1 VPDIREH
8 KRVLD
13 TLTGPF
19 EKPLLIWLARRMPA
33 WVNPDLLTAVGV
45 LGAAIVFAGYA
56 LSGTSPAFLWL
67 ASAGLVV
74 NWFGDS
80 LDGTLARVRHIE
92 RPKYGFYVDHTV
104 DVVSEGLVI
113 LGIGASPYVL
123 FPVACAAFIG
133 YLAMSVLTYVRM
145 AVDGVF
151 KISYS
156 RLGPTEL
163 RLLVVAF
170 NAALFFYAPFGA
182 PSLPGG
188 LSPADVVVGAIA
200 LGLGAAFVISGL
212 KGAVAL
218 RDIDRRDV

>member
-1 VPDIREH
+1 MPDIREH

-13 TLTGPF
+13 TITGPF
-19 EKPLLIWLARRMPA
+19 EKPLLRWLAERMPR
-33 WVNPDLLTAVGV
+33 WVTPDVLTGIGV

-56 LSGTSPAFLWL
+56 LSTFSSAYLWL

-113 LGIGASPYVL
+113 LGIGASPYVQG
-123 FPVACAAFIG
+123 PIAAAAYIG

-145 AVDGVF
+145 GVDGVF

-156 RLGPTEL
+156 RIGPTEL
-163 RLLVVAF
+163 RIVLIAF
-170 NAALFFYAPFGA
+170 NAALFAFPALGE
-182 PSLPGG
+182 PSLPGA
-188 LSPADVVVGAIA
+188 LSPADALVGAIA
-200 LGLGAAFVISGL
+200 VGLGIAFVISAI

-218 RDIDRRDV
+218 HDIDRREG